1 MYHLFWSHSHV
12 QVPVYWIVLL
22 LSTTYCLL
30 VNYTITSHLMSW
42 EHCWVYLVK
51 RCVCVCMCVCLSV
64 CGGEANDQTRNSG
77 RNSWRSFYVIEMS
90 SCTSWVGV
98 CCRLLNLSMN
108 NSTVLDFPDTSGDYR
123 SLVSKYR
130 SSYMRETLPRLSI
143 GRWSVVTA
151 YTVACIDSDCL
162 MFHNKHITNALNFC

>member
-51 RCVCVCMCVCLSV
+51 RCVFVCVCMCVCLSV
-64 CGGEANDQTRNSG
+64 CGERLMIKPGIPEGILGGA
-77 RNSWRSFYVIEMS
+77 F
-90 SCTSWVGV
+90 TSL
-98 CCRLLNLSMN
+98 R
-108 NSTVLDFPDTSGDYR
+108 
-123 SLVSKYR
+123 
-130 SSYMRETLPRLSI
+130 
-143 GRWSVVTA
+143 
-151 YTVACIDSDCL
+151 
-162 MFHNKHITNALNFC
+162 